1 MSAGLCLFCGAPL
14 RDDLSRT
21 CSCRP
26 ASNIER
32 AVLTAALVGSTEPRL
47 PTVRERI
54 RRTRDLIRLVI
65 RAAGESERPS

>member
-1 MSAGLCLFCGAPL
+1 MTGACLFCGAPL

-54 RRTRDLIRLVI
+54 RRTRELLHFAIRT
-65 RAAGESERPS
+65 ASESERPS